1 MLENNRAAPQS
12 EEDTAYPQIKCGGW
26 SKGGSLV
33 AVLCWMAFIF
43 LLSAQTATESS
54 SLSLHIS
61 KCVAEKAVDILPYE
75 YTSGVSVHDIA
86 LLIQPII
93 RKVAHFVEF
102 AILGVLLF
110 LWARCWAFRRA
121 GLLAIGLGALYAGG
135 DELHQFWVQGRGGQW
150 SDVLLDSSG
159 VVFGIGLF
167 MLMQSMRKFF
177 RKAATLMVCCL
188 LCGGFANQARQPLL
202 LEELDTPVIEIPD
215 LSKSTVKTISFS
227 WPAQGPESS
236 AFGCE
241 STLFLPNCVRIR
253 VLTSQI
259 P

>member
-1 MLENNRAAPQS
+1 
-12 EEDTAYPQIKCGGW
+12 
-26 SKGGSLV
+26 
-33 AVLCWMAFIF
+33 
-43 LLSAQTATESS
+43 
-54 SLSLHIS
+54 
-61 KCVAEKAVDILPYE
+61 
-75 YTSGVSVHDIA
+75 
-86 LLIQPII
+86 
-93 RKVAHFVEF
+93 
-102 AILGVLLF
+102 
-110 LWARCWAFRRA
+110 
-121 GLLAIGLGALYAGG
+121 
-135 DELHQFWVQGRGGQW
+135 
-150 SDVLLDSSG
+150 
-159 VVFGIGLF
+159 

-188 LCGGFANQARQPLL
+188 LCGGGGANQARQPLL

>member
-26 SKGGSLV
+26 SKGGALV

-54 SLSLHIS
+54 GLSLHIS

-135 DELHQFWVQGRGGQW
+135 MSYISYGSRGEV
-150 SDVLLDSSG
+150 DSG
-159 VVFGIGLF
+159 V
-167 MLMQSMRKFF
+167 MFF
-177 RKAATLMVCCL
+177 WIL
-188 LCGGFANQARQPLL
+188 
-202 LEELDTPVIEIPD
+202 PV
-215 LSKSTVKTISFS
+215 
-227 WPAQGPESS
+227 
-236 AFGCE
+236 
-241 STLFLPNCVRIR
+241 LFLE
-253 VLTSQI
+253 
-259 P
+259 

>member
-1 MLENNRAAPQS
+1 
-12 EEDTAYPQIKCGGW
+12 
-26 SKGGSLV
+26 
-33 AVLCWMAFIF
+33 MAFIF

-54 SLSLHIS
+54 GLSLHIS

-75 YTSGVSVHDIA
+75 YTSGGSVHDIA

-102 AILGVLLF
+102 AILGVLLL

-135 DELHQFWVQGRGGQW
+135 WVTSVMGPGERWTVEWCSSGFFRCCFWNRTFYAYAKHAEIFQKSGNVDGLLPALRGG
-150 SDVLLDSSG
+150 G
-159 VVFGIGLF
+159 
-167 MLMQSMRKFF
+167 
-177 RKAATLMVCCL
+177 
-188 LCGGFANQARQPLL
+188 ANQARQPLL

-259 P
+259 PWSRQYWLLLREKSLSSMSRIQGMACR